1 MDVDTYIRN
10 HVIEHLGF
18 DPEENSRRWN
28 SEFGLPF
35 EPFCYLYR
43 RYDRDFEHPLSSTLP
58 YFHFLK
64 NNATYDG
71 MKIRFQHSYGLT
83 NNDVCHSLVSTREW
97 LASDLHEIRWSD
109 RFNAPFSTD
118 DADPRQIQYVST
130 CLDGVPMFLPK
141 YPFNT
146 SEYRDFWAAK
156 YQRHCKKYI
165 GAIALGGAKNGFIWF
180 SRHGAKGNHSEQRI
194 LRESE
199 LPSLLREGRQLES
212 GLRVSELAFGDRL
225 FQGEAGVLSPYKGQ
239 LNDNKKAFNAIVN
252 TERVL
257 IENAFAR
264 MKKYHVCEIWRGDR
278 SDLDDTTWILANLTN
293 IDIRF
298 FPLRIDND

>member
-1 MDVDTYIRN
+1 MFT
-10 HVIEHLGF
+10 
-18 DPEENSRRWN
+18 
-28 SEFGLPF
+28 
-35 EPFCYLYR
+35 
-43 RYDRDFEHPLSSTLP
+43 
-58 YFHFLK
+58 
-64 NNATYDG
+64 
-71 MKIRFQHSYGLT
+71 KI
-83 NNDVCHSLVSTREW
+83 V
-97 LASDLHEIRWSD
+97 
-109 RFNAPFSTD
+109 
-118 DADPRQIQYVST
+118 
-130 CLDGVPMFLPK
+130 
-141 YPFNT
+141 
-146 SEYRDFWAAK
+146 
-156 YQRHCKKYI
+156 
-165 GAIALGGAKNGFIWF
+165 GAIALGGGNNGFVWF

-225 FQGEAGVLSPYKGQ
+225 FQGSFLSSPTYPIYLNRDLGEAGVLSPYKGQ
-239 LNDNKKAFNAIVN
+239 LNDKMKAFNAIVN

-264 MKKYHVCEIWRGDR
+264 MKKYRVCEMWRGDR